1 MQEAPHIS
9 MDRMLEVATNRDA
22 FFTEAEEEHI
32 RKCDRCLLIF
42 AKLVL
47 NKPLGNP

>member
-1 MQEAPHIS
+1 MDDVQHIS
-9 MDRMLEVATNRDA
+9 MDRMLEVATNPDA
-22 FFTEAEEEHI
+22 FFTEAEEKHI
-32 RKCDRCLLIF
+32 RQCDRCLLIF